1 MGFRLQTKIYVKTET
16 VIVQEKFTLC
26 LSPGRASG
34 TDDLLLGADFGERE
48 K

>member
-1 MGFRLQTKIYVKTET
+1 MGIRLQTKIYVKMET
-16 VIVQEKFTLC
+16 VIMQEKVTLC

-34 TDDLLLGADFGERE
+34 TDDLPHGADYGERE

>member
-1 MGFRLQTKIYVKTET
+1 MGIKLQTKIYVKTET
-16 VIVQEKFTLC
+16 AIMQEKVTMC
-26 LSPGRASG
+26 LSPGRTSG